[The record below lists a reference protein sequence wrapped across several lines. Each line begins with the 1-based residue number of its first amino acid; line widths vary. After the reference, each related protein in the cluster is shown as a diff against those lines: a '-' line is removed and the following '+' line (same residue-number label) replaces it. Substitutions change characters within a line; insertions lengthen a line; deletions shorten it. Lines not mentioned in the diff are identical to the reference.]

1 MAAAQTQAKH
11 AVPGGRQCGQL
22 MTVGRT
28 IYPGFQVLLWHN
40 PEEIFDSALGRGSR
54 FRLTLVEQ
62 GTGILSNGSR
72 QRLFCAPALF
82 CANESNRPQLIS
94 CQNLQAQAL
103 YFHPSVINAAFDFN
117 NVRAHAQGS
126 EWHDQK
132 WLRPFIPSNENW
144 MGLVSLGP
152 SMAAR
157 ISHLFSLVSRELV
170 LQHDEA
176 WPCRSRSYFLE
187 VLFLLDQLSLSPWTT
202 GQDYFSEDISLMDI
216 GPVLLYL
223 HSHYDKK
230 FSLDELARLFH
241 TNRTTLTR
249 QFHAITGLPV
259 MAYLGRL
266 RIQRA
271 ALMLRD
277 TRLSVNE
284 ITVQLGFTNPTH
296 FGRAFRKQMGYSPSE
311 YRRRLCWIQH

>member
-1 MAAAQTQAKH
+1 MVAVSTRAQQSF
-11 AVPGGRQCGQL
+11 RQL
-22 MTVGRT
+22 TTVGKT
-28 IYPGFQVLLWHN
+28 IYPGYQFLLWHN
-40 PEEIFDSALGRGSR
+40 PEEVFDPALGAGSR

-62 GTGILSNGSR
+62 GSGILSDGHR
-72 QRLFCAPALF
+72 QHLFCAPALF
-82 CANESNRPQLIS
+82 CANESNRPQLIR

-103 YFHPSVINAAFDFN
+103 YFHPSVINAAFDFS

-126 EWHDQK
+126 EWYDQK
-132 WLRPFIPSNENW
+132 WLRPFILNEENW
-144 MGLVSLGP
+144 TGLISLGP
-152 SMAAR
+152 GTVAR
-157 ISHLFSLVSRELV
+157 ISHLFSLVSRELT
-170 LQHDEA
+170 LQRDDA

-187 VLFLLDQLSLSPWTT
+187 ILFLLDRLSISPRIA
-202 GQDYFSEDISLMDI
+202 GQDTFSEDIQPMDI

-230 FSLDELARLFH
+230 FSLDELARLFN

-249 QFHAITGLPV
+249 QFHATTGLPV

-266 RIQRA
+266 RINRA

-277 TRLSVNE
+277 TKLSVNE
-284 ITVQLGFTNPTH
+284 ITVRLGFTNPTH

-311 YRRRLCWIQH
+311 YRQRFCGMLH